1 MTSCTKIRIGSSRR
15 QHSRRARQVF
25 PKSGN
30 GGRQVRKLQ
39 VPGLVFACF
48 GRREL
53 WCFLAVSWM
62 FLAPRNSIWYF
73 RKGEILGK
81 QAGNRNIVP
90 KRCISHLFPT
100 CFRRISLSWTPL
112 KFPVSRYFKFPAC
125 FLVVSHC
132 FPSPETTQH
141 QPRNLKFPH
150 KFPRCFPALKTP
162 ALLVVTGLASTLQ
175 EMGRALT

>member
-1 MTSCTKIRIGSSRR
+1 
-15 QHSRRARQVF
+15 
-25 PKSGN
+25 
-30 GGRQVRKLQ
+30 
-39 VPGLVFACF
+39 
-48 GRREL
+48 
-53 WCFLAVSWM
+53 M
-62 FLAPRNSIWYF
+62 FLAPRNGIWCF
-73 RKGEILGK
+73 RKGEILGQ

-132 FPSPETTQH
+132 FPSPETTQQ

-150 KFPRCFPALKTP
+150 KFPHCFPTLETP
-162 ALLVVTGLASTLQ
+162 ALPVVHDGDRPRHCIPHESKWIFSARLPPVVSPVKPNVGDCLC
-175 EMGRALT
+175 LP